1 MIHRRASF
9 LSAALVAGASLSVG
23 AGCARTA
30 TFAVTRPAMLNA
42 AAVGNTMQVRP
53 VQAATGMPMDFQAAA
68 EITADLQGRIT
79 NSLNPSIRLV
89 ASNGGVVIT
98 GTLINNVYGE
108 EIQRSEGTC
117 TRSVPYYAQGRTQY
131 RVETYACTNLT
142 RIGTAQATIQ
152 FQVLHG
158 TSGEAIFDQTYQDT
172 ARNTTTGRISA
183 YERAEPPPI
192 DGLGMLHAVRAN
204 LTDQFAR
211 VILPW
216 RENVTVEFED
226 CDGEARCRQGF
237 EMVQHGNLSGA
248 EPLFTAV
255 IGQFS
260 NPGVP
265 VPPGQAERIGEAFY
279 NRGITRSYMGNY
291 ARAVADLTRAI
302 QLRPDESDWQQ
313 ELQNAQRMARD
324 QESLRQQGA
333 VQNETQNVQQA
344 GTP

>member
-1 MIHRRASF
+1 MKRNHPFVFISF
-9 LSAALVAGASLSVG
+9 MSIGAALSLG
-23 AGCARTA
+23 TGCARTA

-42 AAVGNTMQVRP
+42 AEVGNTMAVQP
-53 VQAATGMPMDFQAAA
+53 VQAASGTPMDFQAAA
-68 EITADLQGRIT
+68 EITADLQNRIT
-79 NSLNPSIRLV
+79 NSLNRSIRLV
-89 ASNGGVVIT
+89 AAGGGVVIT

-108 EIQRSEGTC
+108 EMRRSEGTC
-117 TRSVPYYAQGRTQY
+117 TRSVPYYSQGRTQY
-131 RVETYACTNLT
+131 RVENYACTTLT
-142 RIGTAQATIQ
+142 RVGTAQATIQ

-158 TSGEAIFDQTYQDT
+158 TTGAAIFNQTYQDT
-172 ARNTTTGRISA
+172 AQASTTGRISA
-183 YERAEPPPI
+183 YERNEPPRI
-192 DGLGMLHAVRAN
+192 DGFGMLHAVRAN

-226 CDGEARCRQGF
+226 CDGEARCRQGYDL
-237 EMVQHGNLSGA
+237 VRQGNLAAA

-260 NPGVP
+260 NPGLQVP
-265 VPPGQAERIGEAFY
+265 ADQTERIGEALY

-291 ARAVADLTRAI
+291 SRAVADLTRAI
-302 QLRPDESDWQQ
+302 QLRPDESDWQE
-313 ELQNAQRMARD
+313 ELQSAQRMARD